1 MHGFHQGARS
11 KQDWPDPRSAI
22 SIRAF
27 ITTFNAIIE
36 GVAVT
41 DLRMLVLIPLVLIPL
56 LVAVLNPVAA
66 EPATRT
72 ISGQLTYLQR
82 IALTPDSVVVVEF
95 RADDDQALTDE
106 TRFGT
111 EGRQVPLPFALQ
123 VPNNTSGQIRSAIW
137 SSGRPA
143 WISDPVAITAGDEPL
158 EVGTLRLQSITPT
171 GFTTVM
177 RCGETEI
184 EIGAIDDHPRL
195 RVDGKTIDLLPTPA
209 ASGAKFAAQDDPETF
224 FWSKGNSALV
234 SLAGEPL
241 PECVAAVPV
250 EKTPFRARG
259 NEPGWNVTMSGEQI
273 ALSLDYGTREIKAK
287 LPEPVETN
295 GTRVYSL
302 PEQNLSIRISEH
314 PCSDTM
320 TGMPYPSTVE
330 LEIEDQRLT
339 GCGGE
344 PRALLEGP
352 EWTVSR
358 LDGEP
363 VPDEVSVTINF
374 LDDDRIAGSSGCN
387 RFMGGY
393 ALTGEG
399 LSFGQIAGTMMA
411 CPELQMQTEQRFL
424 GLLQG
429 INRFEIPSENELLL
443 ITSEDKRIKAER

>member
-1 MHGFHQGARS
+1 M
-11 KQDWPDPRSAI
+11 
-22 SIRAF
+22 
-27 ITTFNAIIE
+27 
-36 GVAVT
+36 T
-41 DLRMLVLIPLVLIPL
+41 DLRVPVLIPLVLIPFL
-56 LVAVLNPVAA
+56 AAVLNPAAA

-82 IALTPDSVVVVEF
+82 IALTPDSLVVVEF
-95 RADDDQALTDE
+95 RAKDDQALTDE
-106 TRFGT
+106 TRFST

-123 VPNNTSGQIRSAIW
+123 VPRNTSGQIRSAIW

-158 EVGTLRLQSITPT
+158 EVGTLRLQPITPM

-184 EIGAIDDHPRL
+184 EIGAIDDHLRL
-195 RVDGKTIDLLPTPA
+195 DVDGKTIDLQPTPA

-250 EKTPFRARG
+250 EQAPFRARG
-259 NEPGWNVTMSGEQI
+259 NEPGWNMTMSGEQI
-273 ALSLDYGTREIKAK
+273 DLSLDYGTREIKAK

-314 PCSDTM
+314 LCSDTM

-344 PRALLEGP
+344 PSTLLEGE
-352 EWTVSR
+352 EWTVR
-358 LDGEP
+358 TLAGEP
-363 VPDEVSVTINF
+363 VPDEVSVTISF
-374 LDDDRIAGSSGCN
+374 LENDRVAGSSGCN

-424 GLLQG
+424 GLLQAV
-429 INRFEIPSENELLL
+429 NRFEVTPDGGLRL
-443 ITSEDKRIKAER
+443 ITTDNERISAER